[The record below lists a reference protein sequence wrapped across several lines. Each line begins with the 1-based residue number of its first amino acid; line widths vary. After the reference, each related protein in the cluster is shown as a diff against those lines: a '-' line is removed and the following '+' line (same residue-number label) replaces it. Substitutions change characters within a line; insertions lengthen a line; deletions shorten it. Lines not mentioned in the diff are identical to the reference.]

1 MGVRQIK
8 SMSYEVKIVRE
19 GRGGWVYYRE
29 HEVTLP
35 FDWDIT
41 SDGFE
46 VYLPPSAEW
55 DEFCERNNAT
65 HCKGRRQQ
73 IVERLAEEVR
83 RKKAQKARVTI
94 DDMGISFS
102 FEGDWL
108 HSLVS
113 RILGV

>member
-1 MGVRQIK
+1 VNYKVRF
-8 SMSYEVKIVRE
+8 VRS
-19 GRGGWVYYRE
+19 GRGGWVYYDE
-29 HEVTLP
+29 DETTLP

-46 VYLPPSAEW
+46 VYLPTSNEW
-55 DEFCERNNAT
+55 DDFCKQNHAT
-65 HCKGRRQQ
+65 HCIGRRQE

-83 RKKAQKARVTI
+83 RKKARTAKVSI
-94 DDMGISFS
+94 DDQGICFS

-108 HSLVS
+108 HSLLR

>member
-1 MGVRQIK
+1 MQYKI
-8 SMSYEVKIVRE
+8 KIVRD

-29 HEVTLP
+29 DGKELP

-46 VYLPPSAEW
+46 VYLPPSDEW
-55 DEFCERNNAT
+55 EAFCKQHDAVEFIT
-65 HCKGRRQQ
+65 RRRE

-83 RKKAQKARVTI
+83 RQRAKKAKMTI
-94 DDMGISFS
+94 DDRGIAFS
-102 FEGDWL
+102 YEGDWL

-113 RILGV
+113 RVLGV

>member
-1 MGVRQIK
+1 
-8 SMSYEVKIVRE
+8 MSVNYKVNIVRD
-19 GRGGWVYYRE
+19 GRGGWVYYCE
-29 HEVTLP
+29 NEATLP

-46 VYLPPSAEW
+46 VYLPPATEW
-55 DEFCERNNAT
+55 DDFCNQNNAT
-65 HCKGRRQQ
+65 QFIGRRRQ

-83 RKKAQKARVTI
+83 RKKAKKARVTV